1 MVVLGRNVAPLLK
14 QTGKEISEDNV
25 LGLGAQLAYF
35 FFFSLFPLMLFL
47 TPLVGLI
54 GDKKENFELIM
65 RQLAGVIPQSAYDL
79 IHGVVSD
86 VVFEPS
92 APGLMSVGALLALWA
107 GSNIF
112 NAMIDALNRAFD
124 VTEQRPFWQKRLIAI
139 AAVIASGVIV
149 LTATIVMLFGAQI
162 VNWVG
167 GQIGLAETTR
177 IVWMV
182 LQYVLA
188 FVLLVGLAFGIYW
201 FLPNVKHQDW
211 RHVLLGAL
219 LATLLW
225 IIVTLAF
232 RFYVQNF
239 GNYNKTY
246 GTIGGVIVMLTWMY
260 LTMVVLLSAGEVVSE
275 LHQGTAAVKP
285 QRGATYAGRIGSGG
299 ASRASTDRVGRV
311 VPMSARGG
319 EGGR

>member
-14 QTGKEISEDNV
+14 KTGKEISEDNV
-25 LGLGAQLAYF
+25 LGLGAQLAYY

-54 GDKKENFELIM
+54 GDKRENFDLIM
-65 RQLAGVIPQSAYDL
+65 RQLAGVVPQTAYDV
-79 IHGVVSD
+79 IYGVVSD

-124 VTEQRPFWQKRLIAI
+124 VEERRPFWKKRLIAV
-139 AAVIASGVIV
+139 AAVIASGLIV
-149 LTATIVMLFGAQI
+149 LTATVVMLFGAQI
-162 VNWVG
+162 VDWVG
-167 GQIGLAETTR
+167 SQIGLGETTR
-177 IVWMV
+177 VVWMV
-182 LQYVLA
+182 LQYILA
-188 FVLLVGLAFGIYW
+188 FALLVGLAFGIFY

-211 RHVLLGAL
+211 RHVLAGAV
-219 LATLLW
+219 LATILW
-225 IIVTLAF
+225 IVVTLAF

-260 LTMVVLLSAGEVVSE
+260 LTMVVMLTSGELVAE
-275 LHQGTAAVKP
+275 LHSGTAAVEP

-299 ASRASTDRVGRV
+299 ASLASTDRVGRV
-311 VPMSARGG
+311 VPMTARG
-319 EGGR
+319 RDD